1 MVQKYTVINYYE
13 ISILF
18 YFVSKTN
25 IDINSRLFL
34 FNKNSVVKY
43 SIKIF

>member
-13 ISILF
+13 ISVLF

-25 IDINSRLFL
+25 IKV
-34 FNKNSVVKY
+34 KNAL
-43 SIKIF
+43 